1 MVKTCRW
8 SKREENRL
16 MELVR
21 DEVSWL
27 DISEELQRSIPA
39 SKKRFKMLDAA
50 RLEKIEKE
58 RNKFHETHQW
68 AGDHKGFIPI
78 ENNSWDSE
86 KDFDLLVNFYELSID
101 EAKEKFGLS
110 YGEIASR
117 LEYLVDS
124 TEPAHISMLME
135 ASKAIRSKKI
145 HRSVLA
151 NNSPKI
157 QRKLKKI
164 DKLSKKID
172 KLHLC
177 ILEELGEE

>member
-1 MVKTCRW
+1 MG
-8 SKREENRL
+8 
-16 MELVR
+16 LVR

-39 SKKRFKMLDAA
+39 SKKRFKMLDEAK
-50 RLEKIEKE
+50 LEKIEKAGG
-58 RNKFHETHQW
+58 NKE
-68 AGDHKGFIPI
+68 FIPI
-78 ENNSWDSE
+78 NNNSWDAE

-101 EAKEKFGLS
+101 EAKERFGLS
-110 YGEIASR
+110 YGEIAGR
-117 LEYLVDS
+117 LEYLIES

-145 HRSVLA
+145 HKSVLA
-151 NNSPKI
+151 NNSPSI

-172 KLHLC
+172 KLHLS